1 MKTLED
7 YKSMGFT
14 PQQLGMIESG
24 LGRGL
29 DVECYADPAYSA
41 DHMHYINRAL
51 SDGLDVTR
59 LLDPTLP
66 FESVRQIEFTL
77 VVEDM
82 RSHGIELTEMDIEDA
97 HRSGLII
104 P

>member
-1 MKTLED
+1 MKTMED

-14 PQQLGMIESG
+14 PQQLSMIESG
-24 LGRGL
+24 LRRGL
-29 DVECYADPAYSA
+29 NVECYADPAYSA

-59 LLDPTLP
+59 LLDPSLP

-77 VVEDM
+77 VIEDM
-82 RSHGIELTEMDIEDA
+82 RARGIELTEMDLNDIHQSD
-97 HRSGLII
+97 LII